1 MNEET
6 EQRTAGYITLP
17 FAVLDG
23 WVGQNAQY
31 LKWWTLLR
39 REASWTDKTVWY
51 NHQQVYLQA
60 RQVIVTVNSLVK
72 QWQVSKPTVIHF
84 LQRLEHEKLIERQ
97 TDSRKT
103 IITITPLGWADSE
116 VKQEVT
122 PAVKVDHDVDHQTY
136 RQPLPPIYNKEKNII
151 ASGGART
158 REEEVANH
166 DFDEIISFFNQQM
179 KGKGI
184 QQVAIITSERRQAF
198 ERLVSQTG
206 VNKDTLKQA
215 IKNAAES
222 DFLNGKGPKG
232 WVASF
237 DWMMMP
243 QNFQKVLEN
252 NYRNKPVTQQVQYG
266 TTDGYQDPRRGVEA
280 SRTSSYASG
289 YDRPIK
295 KLAHF
300 LTDGGDNRFMIVLDG
315 STATGKTTLMT
326 AMRQALRWLTDHRL
340 VSDDVGLRIL
350 DATKICTLMDSSRDW
365 NELLSWPSYLGIE
378 DLGCEPAEILRWGN
392 PLYPVRELITERY
405 KLRLP
410 MVVSTNLDSDQLRE
424 HLGLRIVS
432 RMNEMAF
439 YIHFENEDFRKL
451 AWYSHHPEAKN

>member
-1 MNEET
+1 MSSEET

-17 FAVLDG
+17 LAVLDG

-31 LKWWTLLR
+31 LKWWTQLR
-39 REASWTDKTVWY
+39 REASWTGKTVWH
-51 NHQQVYLQA
+51 NRQQVYLQA

-84 LQRLEHEKLIERQ
+84 LQRLESEKLIERQ

-116 VKQEVT
+116 VKQEVA
-122 PAVKVDHDVDHQTY
+122 PVVKVDHDVDRQPYH
-136 RQPLPPIYNKEKNII
+136 QPLPPIINNKEKNII

-184 QQVAIITSERRQAF
+184 QPVAIITSERRQAF
-198 ERLVSQTG
+198 ERLMSQTG
-206 VNKDTLKQA
+206 VNKECVKQA
-215 IKNAAES
+215 IKNASES

-237 DWMMMP
+237 DWMMIP

-252 NYRNKPVTQQVQYG
+252 NYRNKPVIQQVQYG

-280 SRTSSYASG
+280 SRTSSYAFG
-289 YDRPIK
+289 YDRP
-295 KLAHF
+295 L
-300 LTDGGDNRFMIVLDG
+300 
-315 STATGKTTLMT
+315 
-326 AMRQALRWLTDHRL
+326 
-340 VSDDVGLRIL
+340 
-350 DATKICTLMDSSRDW
+350 
-365 NELLSWPSYLGIE
+365 
-378 DLGCEPAEILRWGN
+378 
-392 PLYPVRELITERY
+392 
-405 KLRLP
+405 
-410 MVVSTNLDSDQLRE
+410 
-424 HLGLRIVS
+424 
-432 RMNEMAF
+432 
-439 YIHFENEDFRKL
+439 
-451 AWYSHHPEAKN
+451 

>member
-17 FAVLDG
+17 LAVLDG

-31 LKWWTLLR
+31 LKWWTQLR
-39 REASWTDKTVWY
+39 REASWTGKTVWH
-51 NHQQVYLQA
+51 NRQQVYLQA

-116 VKQEVT
+116 VKQEV
-122 PAVKVDHDVDHQTY
+122 ASVVKVEHDVDHQTY
-136 RQPLPPIYNKEKNII
+136 RQPLPPIINNKEKNII

-158 REEEVANH
+158 REEEVANK

-198 ERLVSQTG
+198 ERLMSQTG

-237 DWMMMP
+237 DWMMIP

-289 YDRPIK
+289 YDRP
-295 KLAHF
+295 L
-300 LTDGGDNRFMIVLDG
+300 
-315 STATGKTTLMT
+315 
-326 AMRQALRWLTDHRL
+326 
-340 VSDDVGLRIL
+340 
-350 DATKICTLMDSSRDW
+350 
-365 NELLSWPSYLGIE
+365 
-378 DLGCEPAEILRWGN
+378 
-392 PLYPVRELITERY
+392 
-405 KLRLP
+405 
-410 MVVSTNLDSDQLRE
+410 
-424 HLGLRIVS
+424 
-432 RMNEMAF
+432 
-439 YIHFENEDFRKL
+439 
-451 AWYSHHPEAKN
+451 

>member
-17 FAVLDG
+17 LAVLDG

-31 LKWWTLLR
+31 LKWWTQLR

-122 PAVKVDHDVDHQTY
+122 PVVKVDHDVDHQSY
-136 RQPLPPIYNKEKNII
+136 HQPLPPIINNKEKNII

-158 REEEVANH
+158 REEEVANK

-184 QQVAIITSERRQAF
+184 QQVAIITLERRQAF
-198 ERLVSQTG
+198 ERLMSQTG

-237 DWMMMP
+237 DWMMIP

-252 NYRNKPVTQQVQYG
+252 NYRNKPVIQQVQYG

-289 YDRPIK
+289 YDRP
-295 KLAHF
+295 L
-300 LTDGGDNRFMIVLDG
+300 
-315 STATGKTTLMT
+315 
-326 AMRQALRWLTDHRL
+326 
-340 VSDDVGLRIL
+340 
-350 DATKICTLMDSSRDW
+350 
-365 NELLSWPSYLGIE
+365 
-378 DLGCEPAEILRWGN
+378 
-392 PLYPVRELITERY
+392 
-405 KLRLP
+405 
-410 MVVSTNLDSDQLRE
+410 
-424 HLGLRIVS
+424 
-432 RMNEMAF
+432 
-439 YIHFENEDFRKL
+439 
-451 AWYSHHPEAKN
+451 

>member
-17 FAVLDG
+17 LAVLDG

-31 LKWWTLLR
+31 LKWWTQLR

-51 NHQQVYLQA
+51 NRQQVYLQA

-84 LQRLEHEKLIERQ
+84 LQRLESEKLIERQ

-116 VKQEVT
+116 VKSEVT
-122 PAVKVDHDVDHQTY
+122 PVVKVEHDVDRQPY
-136 RQPLPPIYNKEKNII
+136 RQPLPPIINNKEKNII
-151 ASGGART
+151 ASGGARA

-166 DFDEIISFFNQQM
+166 DFDEIISFFNEQM

-198 ERLVSQTG
+198 ERLMAQTG

-289 YDRPIK
+289 YDRP
-295 KLAHF
+295 L
-300 LTDGGDNRFMIVLDG
+300 
-315 STATGKTTLMT
+315 
-326 AMRQALRWLTDHRL
+326 
-340 VSDDVGLRIL
+340 
-350 DATKICTLMDSSRDW
+350 
-365 NELLSWPSYLGIE
+365 
-378 DLGCEPAEILRWGN
+378 
-392 PLYPVRELITERY
+392 
-405 KLRLP
+405 
-410 MVVSTNLDSDQLRE
+410 
-424 HLGLRIVS
+424 
-432 RMNEMAF
+432 
-439 YIHFENEDFRKL
+439 
-451 AWYSHHPEAKN
+451 

>member
-1 MNEET
+1 MGDIET
-6 EQRTAGYITLP
+6 EQRTVGYITLP
-17 FAVLDG
+17 LAVLDG

-31 LKWWTLLR
+31 LKWWTQLR
-39 REASWTDKTVWY
+39 REASWTGKTVWY
-51 NHQQVYLQA
+51 NRQQVYLQA

-84 LQRLEHEKLIERQ
+84 LQRLESEKLIERQ

-122 PAVKVDHDVDHQTY
+122 PVVKVDHDVDHQTY
-136 RQPLPPIYNKEKNII
+136 HQPLPPNINNKEINII

-158 REEEVANH
+158 REEEVANRCEMEEVRCLK
-166 DFDEIISFFNQQM
+166 DNDKDSFDEIVAYFNQQM

-252 NYRNKPVTQQVQYG
+252 NYRNKPVIQQAQYG

-289 YDRPIK
+289 YDRP
-295 KLAHF
+295 L
-300 LTDGGDNRFMIVLDG
+300 
-315 STATGKTTLMT
+315 
-326 AMRQALRWLTDHRL
+326 
-340 VSDDVGLRIL
+340 
-350 DATKICTLMDSSRDW
+350 
-365 NELLSWPSYLGIE
+365 
-378 DLGCEPAEILRWGN
+378 
-392 PLYPVRELITERY
+392 
-405 KLRLP
+405 
-410 MVVSTNLDSDQLRE
+410 
-424 HLGLRIVS
+424 
-432 RMNEMAF
+432 
-439 YIHFENEDFRKL
+439 
-451 AWYSHHPEAKN
+451 

>member
-17 FAVLDG
+17 LAVLDG

-31 LKWWTLLR
+31 LKWWTQLR
-39 REASWTDKTVWY
+39 REASWTDKTVWF

-84 LQRLEHEKLIERQ
+84 LQRLESEKLIERQ
-97 TDSRKT
+97 TDTRKT

-122 PAVKVDHDVDHQTY
+122 PAVKVDHDVDHQSY
-136 RQPLPPIYNKEKNII
+136 HQPLPPIINNKEKNII

-158 REEEVANH
+158 REEEVANK
-166 DFDEIISFFNQQM
+166 DFDEIISFFNEQM

-198 ERLVSQTG
+198 ERLMSQTG
-206 VNKDTLKQA
+206 VNKECVKQA
-215 IKNAAES
+215 IKNASES

-289 YDRPIK
+289 YDRP
-295 KLAHF
+295 L
-300 LTDGGDNRFMIVLDG
+300 
-315 STATGKTTLMT
+315 
-326 AMRQALRWLTDHRL
+326 
-340 VSDDVGLRIL
+340 
-350 DATKICTLMDSSRDW
+350 
-365 NELLSWPSYLGIE
+365 
-378 DLGCEPAEILRWGN
+378 
-392 PLYPVRELITERY
+392 
-405 KLRLP
+405 
-410 MVVSTNLDSDQLRE
+410 
-424 HLGLRIVS
+424 
-432 RMNEMAF
+432 
-439 YIHFENEDFRKL
+439 
-451 AWYSHHPEAKN
+451 

>member
-17 FAVLDG
+17 LAVLDG

-31 LKWWTLLR
+31 LKWWTQLR

-84 LQRLEHEKLIERQ
+84 LQRLESEKLIERQ

-122 PAVKVDHDVDHQTY
+122 PVVKVDHDVDHQSY
-136 RQPLPPIYNKEKNII
+136 HQPLPPIINNKEKNII

-198 ERLVSQTG
+198 ERLMSQTG
-206 VNKDTLKQA
+206 VNKECVKQA

-237 DWMMMP
+237 DWMMIP

-289 YDRPIK
+289 YDRP
-295 KLAHF
+295 L
-300 LTDGGDNRFMIVLDG
+300 
-315 STATGKTTLMT
+315 
-326 AMRQALRWLTDHRL
+326 
-340 VSDDVGLRIL
+340 
-350 DATKICTLMDSSRDW
+350 
-365 NELLSWPSYLGIE
+365 
-378 DLGCEPAEILRWGN
+378 
-392 PLYPVRELITERY
+392 
-405 KLRLP
+405 
-410 MVVSTNLDSDQLRE
+410 
-424 HLGLRIVS
+424 
-432 RMNEMAF
+432 
-439 YIHFENEDFRKL
+439 
-451 AWYSHHPEAKN
+451 

>member
-17 FAVLDG
+17 LAVLDG

-31 LKWWTLLR
+31 LKWWTQLR

-51 NHQQVYLQA
+51 NRQQVYLLA

-84 LQRLEHEKLIERQ
+84 LQRLESEKLIERQ

-116 VKQEVT
+116 VKPEVT
-122 PAVKVDHDVDHQTY
+122 PAVKVDHQSYHQTY
-136 RQPLPPIYNKEKNII
+136 RQPLPPIINNKEINII

-198 ERLVSQTG
+198 ERLMSQTG
-206 VNKDTLKQA
+206 VNKDSVKQA

-237 DWMMMP
+237 DWMMIP

-252 NYRNKPVTQQVQYG
+252 NYRNKPVRQQVQYG

-289 YDRPIK
+289 YDRP
-295 KLAHF
+295 L
-300 LTDGGDNRFMIVLDG
+300 
-315 STATGKTTLMT
+315 
-326 AMRQALRWLTDHRL
+326 
-340 VSDDVGLRIL
+340 
-350 DATKICTLMDSSRDW
+350 
-365 NELLSWPSYLGIE
+365 
-378 DLGCEPAEILRWGN
+378 
-392 PLYPVRELITERY
+392 
-405 KLRLP
+405 
-410 MVVSTNLDSDQLRE
+410 
-424 HLGLRIVS
+424 
-432 RMNEMAF
+432 
-439 YIHFENEDFRKL
+439 
-451 AWYSHHPEAKN
+451 

>member
-31 LKWWTLLR
+31 LKWWTQLR

-84 LQRLEHEKLIERQ
+84 LQRLESEKLIERQ

-289 YDRPIK
+289 YDRP
-295 KLAHF
+295 L
-300 LTDGGDNRFMIVLDG
+300 
-315 STATGKTTLMT
+315 
-326 AMRQALRWLTDHRL
+326 
-340 VSDDVGLRIL
+340 
-350 DATKICTLMDSSRDW
+350 
-365 NELLSWPSYLGIE
+365 
-378 DLGCEPAEILRWGN
+378 
-392 PLYPVRELITERY
+392 
-405 KLRLP
+405 
-410 MVVSTNLDSDQLRE
+410 
-424 HLGLRIVS
+424 
-432 RMNEMAF
+432 
-439 YIHFENEDFRKL
+439 
-451 AWYSHHPEAKN
+451 

>member
-17 FAVLDG
+17 LAVLDG

-31 LKWWTLLR
+31 LKWWTQLR

-116 VKQEVT
+116 VKPEVT
-122 PAVKVDHDVDHQTY
+122 PAVKVDHQSYHQTY
-136 RQPLPPIYNKEKNII
+136 RQPLPPIINNKEINII

-158 REEEVANH
+158 REEEVANK

-198 ERLVSQTG
+198 ERLMSQTG

-252 NYRNKPVTQQVQYG
+252 NYRNKPVRQQVQYG
-266 TTDGYQDPRRGVEA
+266 TTNGYQDPRRGVEA

-289 YDRPIK
+289 YDRP
-295 KLAHF
+295 L
-300 LTDGGDNRFMIVLDG
+300 
-315 STATGKTTLMT
+315 
-326 AMRQALRWLTDHRL
+326 
-340 VSDDVGLRIL
+340 
-350 DATKICTLMDSSRDW
+350 
-365 NELLSWPSYLGIE
+365 
-378 DLGCEPAEILRWGN
+378 
-392 PLYPVRELITERY
+392 
-405 KLRLP
+405 
-410 MVVSTNLDSDQLRE
+410 
-424 HLGLRIVS
+424 
-432 RMNEMAF
+432 
-439 YIHFENEDFRKL
+439 
-451 AWYSHHPEAKN
+451 

>member
-17 FAVLDG
+17 LAVLDG

-31 LKWWTLLR
+31 LKWWTQLR
-39 REASWTDKTVWY
+39 REASWTGKTVWY
-51 NHQQVYLQA
+51 HRQQVYLQA

-84 LQRLEHEKLIERQ
+84 LQRLESEKLIERQ

-116 VKQEVT
+116 VKQEVA
-122 PAVKVDHDVDHQTY
+122 PVVRVDHDVDRQTY
-136 RQPLPPIYNKEKNII
+136 HQPLPPNINNKEINII

-166 DFDEIISFFNQQM
+166 DFDEIISFFNEQM

-198 ERLVSQTG
+198 ERLMSQTG

-289 YDRPIK
+289 YDRP
-295 KLAHF
+295 L
-300 LTDGGDNRFMIVLDG
+300 
-315 STATGKTTLMT
+315 
-326 AMRQALRWLTDHRL
+326 
-340 VSDDVGLRIL
+340 
-350 DATKICTLMDSSRDW
+350 
-365 NELLSWPSYLGIE
+365 
-378 DLGCEPAEILRWGN
+378 
-392 PLYPVRELITERY
+392 
-405 KLRLP
+405 
-410 MVVSTNLDSDQLRE
+410 
-424 HLGLRIVS
+424 
-432 RMNEMAF
+432 
-439 YIHFENEDFRKL
+439 
-451 AWYSHHPEAKN
+451 

>member
-17 FAVLDG
+17 LAVLDG

-31 LKWWTLLR
+31 LKWWTQLR

-84 LQRLEHEKLIERQ
+84 LQRLESEKLIERQ

-122 PAVKVDHDVDHQTY
+122 PVVKVDHDVDHQSY
-136 RQPLPPIYNKEKNII
+136 HQPLPPIINNKEKNII

-158 REEEVANH
+158 REEEVANK

-198 ERLVSQTG
+198 ERLMSQTG
-206 VNKDTLKQA
+206 VNKECVKQA
-215 IKNAAES
+215 IKNASES

-237 DWMMMP
+237 DWMMIP

-252 NYRNKPVTQQVQYG
+252 NYRNKPVIQQVQYG

-289 YDRPIK
+289 YDRP
-295 KLAHF
+295 L
-300 LTDGGDNRFMIVLDG
+300 
-315 STATGKTTLMT
+315 
-326 AMRQALRWLTDHRL
+326 
-340 VSDDVGLRIL
+340 
-350 DATKICTLMDSSRDW
+350 
-365 NELLSWPSYLGIE
+365 
-378 DLGCEPAEILRWGN
+378 
-392 PLYPVRELITERY
+392 
-405 KLRLP
+405 
-410 MVVSTNLDSDQLRE
+410 
-424 HLGLRIVS
+424 
-432 RMNEMAF
+432 
-439 YIHFENEDFRKL
+439 
-451 AWYSHHPEAKN
+451 

>member
-17 FAVLDG
+17 LAVLDG

-31 LKWWTLLR
+31 LKWWTQLR

-51 NHQQVYLQA
+51 NSQQVYLQA

-72 QWQVSKPTVIHF
+72 RWKVSKPTVINF
-84 LQRLEHEKLIERQ
+84 LQRLEHDKLIERQ

-103 IITITPLGWADSE
+103 VITITPLGWADSE
-116 VKQEVT
+116 VKSEVT
-122 PAVKVDHDVDHQTY
+122 SAVKVDHDVDRQTY
-136 RQPLPPIYNKEKNII
+136 RQPLPPIINNKEKNII

-166 DFDEIISFFNQQM
+166 DFDEIISFFNEQM

-215 IKNAAES
+215 IRNAAES

-237 DWMMMP
+237 DWMMIP

-289 YDRPIK
+289 YDRP
-295 KLAHF
+295 L
-300 LTDGGDNRFMIVLDG
+300 
-315 STATGKTTLMT
+315 
-326 AMRQALRWLTDHRL
+326 
-340 VSDDVGLRIL
+340 
-350 DATKICTLMDSSRDW
+350 
-365 NELLSWPSYLGIE
+365 
-378 DLGCEPAEILRWGN
+378 
-392 PLYPVRELITERY
+392 
-405 KLRLP
+405 
-410 MVVSTNLDSDQLRE
+410 
-424 HLGLRIVS
+424 
-432 RMNEMAF
+432 
-439 YIHFENEDFRKL
+439 
-451 AWYSHHPEAKN
+451 

>member
-17 FAVLDG
+17 LAVLDG

-31 LKWWTLLR
+31 LKWWTQLR
-39 REASWTDKTVWY
+39 REASWTDKTVWC
-51 NHQQVYLQA
+51 NRQQVYLQA

-84 LQRLEHEKLIERQ
+84 LQRLESEKLIERQ

-116 VKQEVT
+116 VKQEVA
-122 PAVKVDHDVDHQTY
+122 PVVKVDHDVDHQTY
-136 RQPLPPIYNKEKNII
+136 HQPLPPIINNKEKNII

-158 REEEVANH
+158 REEEVANRCEMEEVRCLK
-166 DFDEIISFFNQQM
+166 DNDKDSFDEIVAYFNQQM

-206 VNKDTLKQA
+206 VNKDSVKQA

-289 YDRPIK
+289 YDRP
-295 KLAHF
+295 L
-300 LTDGGDNRFMIVLDG
+300 
-315 STATGKTTLMT
+315 
-326 AMRQALRWLTDHRL
+326 
-340 VSDDVGLRIL
+340 
-350 DATKICTLMDSSRDW
+350 
-365 NELLSWPSYLGIE
+365 
-378 DLGCEPAEILRWGN
+378 
-392 PLYPVRELITERY
+392 
-405 KLRLP
+405 
-410 MVVSTNLDSDQLRE
+410 
-424 HLGLRIVS
+424 
-432 RMNEMAF
+432 
-439 YIHFENEDFRKL
+439 
-451 AWYSHHPEAKN
+451 

>member
-17 FAVLDG
+17 LAVLDG

-31 LKWWTLLR
+31 LKWWTQLR
-39 REASWTDKTVWY
+39 REASWTGKTVWH
-51 NHQQVYLQA
+51 NRQQVYLQA

-84 LQRLEHEKLIERQ
+84 LQRLESEKLIERQ

-116 VKQEVT
+116 VKQEV
-122 PAVKVDHDVDHQTY
+122 ASVVKVDHDVDRQTY
-136 RQPLPPIYNKEKNII
+136 RQPLPPIINNKEKNII

-280 SRTSSYASG
+280 SRTASYAAG
-289 YDRPIK
+289 YDRP
-295 KLAHF
+295 L
-300 LTDGGDNRFMIVLDG
+300 
-315 STATGKTTLMT
+315 
-326 AMRQALRWLTDHRL
+326 
-340 VSDDVGLRIL
+340 
-350 DATKICTLMDSSRDW
+350 
-365 NELLSWPSYLGIE
+365 
-378 DLGCEPAEILRWGN
+378 
-392 PLYPVRELITERY
+392 
-405 KLRLP
+405 
-410 MVVSTNLDSDQLRE
+410 
-424 HLGLRIVS
+424 
-432 RMNEMAF
+432 
-439 YIHFENEDFRKL
+439 
-451 AWYSHHPEAKN
+451 

>member
-17 FAVLDG
+17 LAVLDG

-31 LKWWTLLR
+31 LKWWTQLR

-116 VKQEVT
+116 VKSEVT
-122 PAVKVDHDVDHQTY
+122 PVVKVEHDVDHQTY

-158 REEEVANH
+158 REEEVANY

-198 ERLVSQTG
+198 ERLMAQTG

-215 IKNAAES
+215 IRNAAES

-243 QNFQKVLEN
+243 QNFLKVLEN

-289 YDRPIK
+289 YDRP
-295 KLAHF
+295 L
-300 LTDGGDNRFMIVLDG
+300 
-315 STATGKTTLMT
+315 
-326 AMRQALRWLTDHRL
+326 
-340 VSDDVGLRIL
+340 
-350 DATKICTLMDSSRDW
+350 
-365 NELLSWPSYLGIE
+365 
-378 DLGCEPAEILRWGN
+378 
-392 PLYPVRELITERY
+392 
-405 KLRLP
+405 
-410 MVVSTNLDSDQLRE
+410 
-424 HLGLRIVS
+424 
-432 RMNEMAF
+432 
-439 YIHFENEDFRKL
+439 
-451 AWYSHHPEAKN
+451 

>member
-17 FAVLDG
+17 LAVLDG

-31 LKWWTLLR
+31 LKWWTQLR

-51 NHQQVYLQA
+51 NSQQVYLQA

-72 QWQVSKPTVIHF
+72 RWKVSKPTVINF
-84 LQRLEHEKLIERQ
+84 LQRLEHDKLIERQ

-103 IITITPLGWADSE
+103 VITITPLGWADSE
-116 VKQEVT
+116 VKSEVT
-122 PAVKVDHDVDHQTY
+122 SAVKVDHDVDRQTY
-136 RQPLPPIYNKEKNII
+136 RQPLPPIINNKEKNII
-151 ASGGART
+151 ASGEART
-158 REEEVANH
+158 REEVANH

-289 YDRPIK
+289 YDRP
-295 KLAHF
+295 L
-300 LTDGGDNRFMIVLDG
+300 
-315 STATGKTTLMT
+315 
-326 AMRQALRWLTDHRL
+326 
-340 VSDDVGLRIL
+340 
-350 DATKICTLMDSSRDW
+350 
-365 NELLSWPSYLGIE
+365 
-378 DLGCEPAEILRWGN
+378 
-392 PLYPVRELITERY
+392 
-405 KLRLP
+405 
-410 MVVSTNLDSDQLRE
+410 
-424 HLGLRIVS
+424 
-432 RMNEMAF
+432 
-439 YIHFENEDFRKL
+439 
-451 AWYSHHPEAKN
+451 

>member
-17 FAVLDG
+17 LAVLDG

-31 LKWWTLLR
+31 LKWWTQLR

-84 LQRLEHEKLIERQ
+84 LQRLESEKLIERQ

-116 VKQEVT
+116 VKQEVA
-122 PAVKVDHDVDHQTY
+122 PVVKVDHDVDHQTY
-136 RQPLPPIYNKEKNII
+136 RQPLPPIINNKEINIL

-158 REEEVANH
+158 REEEVANK

-198 ERLVSQTG
+198 DRLVSQTG

-252 NYRNKPVTQQVQYG
+252 NYRNKPVIQQVQYG

-289 YDRPIK
+289 YDRP
-295 KLAHF
+295 L
-300 LTDGGDNRFMIVLDG
+300 
-315 STATGKTTLMT
+315 
-326 AMRQALRWLTDHRL
+326 
-340 VSDDVGLRIL
+340 
-350 DATKICTLMDSSRDW
+350 
-365 NELLSWPSYLGIE
+365 
-378 DLGCEPAEILRWGN
+378 
-392 PLYPVRELITERY
+392 
-405 KLRLP
+405 
-410 MVVSTNLDSDQLRE
+410 
-424 HLGLRIVS
+424 
-432 RMNEMAF
+432 
-439 YIHFENEDFRKL
+439 
-451 AWYSHHPEAKN
+451 

>member
-1 MNEET
+1 MSSEET

-17 FAVLDG
+17 LAVLDG

-31 LKWWTLLR
+31 LKWWTQLR
-39 REASWTDKTVWY
+39 REASWTGKTVWY
-51 NHQQVYLQA
+51 NRQQVYLQP
-60 RQVIVTVNSLVK
+60 RQVLVSVNLLVK
-72 QWQVSKPTVIHF
+72 QWQVSKPTVIRF
-84 LQRLEHEKLIERQ
+84 LQRLESEKLIERQ

-122 PAVKVDHDVDHQTY
+122 LAVKVDHDVDRQIYH
-136 RQPLPPIYNKEKNII
+136 QPLPPNINNKEINII

-184 QQVAIITSERRQAF
+184 QQVAIITSERRLAF

-280 SRTSSYASG
+280 SRTASYAAG
-289 YDRPIK
+289 YDRP
-295 KLAHF
+295 L
-300 LTDGGDNRFMIVLDG
+300 
-315 STATGKTTLMT
+315 
-326 AMRQALRWLTDHRL
+326 
-340 VSDDVGLRIL
+340 
-350 DATKICTLMDSSRDW
+350 
-365 NELLSWPSYLGIE
+365 
-378 DLGCEPAEILRWGN
+378 
-392 PLYPVRELITERY
+392 
-405 KLRLP
+405 
-410 MVVSTNLDSDQLRE
+410 
-424 HLGLRIVS
+424 
-432 RMNEMAF
+432 
-439 YIHFENEDFRKL
+439 
-451 AWYSHHPEAKN
+451 

>member
-6 EQRTAGYITLP
+6 EQRTGGYITLP
-17 FAVLDG
+17 LAVLDG

-31 LKWWTLLR
+31 LKWWTQLR

-60 RQVIVTVNSLVK
+60 RQIIVTVNSLVK

-84 LQRLEHEKLIERQ
+84 LQRLESEKLIERQ

-116 VKQEVT
+116 VKQEV
-122 PAVKVDHDVDHQTY
+122 ASVVKVEHDVDHQTY
-136 RQPLPPIYNKEKNII
+136 HQPLPPIINNKEKNII

-158 REEEVANH
+158 REEVANK

-198 ERLVSQTG
+198 ERLMLQTG
-206 VNKDTLKQA
+206 VNKECVKQA
-215 IKNAAES
+215 IKNASES

-252 NYRNKPVTQQVQYG
+252 NYRNKPVIQQVQYG

-289 YDRPIK
+289 YDRP
-295 KLAHF
+295 L
-300 LTDGGDNRFMIVLDG
+300 
-315 STATGKTTLMT
+315 
-326 AMRQALRWLTDHRL
+326 
-340 VSDDVGLRIL
+340 
-350 DATKICTLMDSSRDW
+350 
-365 NELLSWPSYLGIE
+365 
-378 DLGCEPAEILRWGN
+378 
-392 PLYPVRELITERY
+392 
-405 KLRLP
+405 
-410 MVVSTNLDSDQLRE
+410 
-424 HLGLRIVS
+424 
-432 RMNEMAF
+432 
-439 YIHFENEDFRKL
+439 
-451 AWYSHHPEAKN
+451 

>member
-1 MNEET
+1 MSSEET
-6 EQRTAGYITLP
+6 EQRAAGYITLP
-17 FAVLDG
+17 LAVLDG

-31 LKWWTLLR
+31 LKWWTQLR

-84 LQRLEHEKLIERQ
+84 LQRLESEKLIERQ

-116 VKQEVT
+116 VKQEV
-122 PAVKVDHDVDHQTY
+122 ASVVKVDHDIDRQPYH
-136 RQPLPPIYNKEKNII
+136 QPLPPIINNKEKNII

-158 REEEVANH
+158 REEVVANH
-166 DFDEIISFFNQQM
+166 DFDEIISFFNEQM

-184 QQVAIITSERRQAF
+184 QQVAIITLERRLAF
-198 ERLVSQTG
+198 ERLMSQTG
-206 VNKDTLKQA
+206 VNKECVKQA
-215 IKNAAES
+215 IKNASES

-237 DWMMMP
+237 DWMMIP

-252 NYRNKPVTQQVQYG
+252 NYRNKPVIQQVQYA

-289 YDRPIK
+289 YDRP
-295 KLAHF
+295 L
-300 LTDGGDNRFMIVLDG
+300 
-315 STATGKTTLMT
+315 
-326 AMRQALRWLTDHRL
+326 
-340 VSDDVGLRIL
+340 
-350 DATKICTLMDSSRDW
+350 
-365 NELLSWPSYLGIE
+365 
-378 DLGCEPAEILRWGN
+378 
-392 PLYPVRELITERY
+392 
-405 KLRLP
+405 
-410 MVVSTNLDSDQLRE
+410 
-424 HLGLRIVS
+424 
-432 RMNEMAF
+432 
-439 YIHFENEDFRKL
+439 
-451 AWYSHHPEAKN
+451 

>member
-17 FAVLDG
+17 LAVLDG

-31 LKWWTLLR
+31 LKWWTQLR

-84 LQRLEHEKLIERQ
+84 LQRLESEKLIERQ
-97 TDSRKT
+97 TDTRKT

-122 PAVKVDHDVDHQTY
+122 PAVKVEHDVDHQTY
-136 RQPLPPIYNKEKNII
+136 RQPLPPIINNKEINII

-158 REEEVANH
+158 REEVANH
-166 DFDEIISFFNQQM
+166 DFDEIISFFNEQM

-198 ERLVSQTG
+198 ERLMSQTG
-206 VNKDTLKQA
+206 VNKDSVKQA

-237 DWMMMP
+237 DWMMVP

-252 NYRNKPVTQQVQYG
+252 NYRNKPVIQQVQYG

-289 YDRPIK
+289 YDRP
-295 KLAHF
+295 L
-300 LTDGGDNRFMIVLDG
+300 
-315 STATGKTTLMT
+315 
-326 AMRQALRWLTDHRL
+326 
-340 VSDDVGLRIL
+340 
-350 DATKICTLMDSSRDW
+350 
-365 NELLSWPSYLGIE
+365 
-378 DLGCEPAEILRWGN
+378 
-392 PLYPVRELITERY
+392 
-405 KLRLP
+405 
-410 MVVSTNLDSDQLRE
+410 
-424 HLGLRIVS
+424 
-432 RMNEMAF
+432 
-439 YIHFENEDFRKL
+439 
-451 AWYSHHPEAKN
+451 

>member
-17 FAVLDG
+17 LAVLDG

-31 LKWWTLLR
+31 LKWWTQLR
-39 REASWTDKTVWY
+39 REASWTGKTVWH
-51 NHQQVYLQA
+51 NRQQVYLQA

-84 LQRLEHEKLIERQ
+84 LQRLESEKLIERQ

-116 VKQEVT
+116 VKQEV
-122 PAVKVDHDVDHQTY
+122 ASVVKVEHDVDHQTY
-136 RQPLPPIYNKEKNII
+136 RQPLPPIINNKEKNII

-206 VNKDTLKQA
+206 VNKNTLKQA
-215 IKNAAES
+215 IRNAAES

-252 NYRNKPVTQQVQYG
+252 NYRNKPVIQQVQYG

-289 YDRPIK
+289 YDRP
-295 KLAHF
+295 L
-300 LTDGGDNRFMIVLDG
+300 
-315 STATGKTTLMT
+315 
-326 AMRQALRWLTDHRL
+326 
-340 VSDDVGLRIL
+340 
-350 DATKICTLMDSSRDW
+350 
-365 NELLSWPSYLGIE
+365 
-378 DLGCEPAEILRWGN
+378 
-392 PLYPVRELITERY
+392 
-405 KLRLP
+405 
-410 MVVSTNLDSDQLRE
+410 
-424 HLGLRIVS
+424 
-432 RMNEMAF
+432 
-439 YIHFENEDFRKL
+439 
-451 AWYSHHPEAKN
+451 

>member
-17 FAVLDG
+17 LAVLDG

-31 LKWWTLLR
+31 LKWWTQLR

-84 LQRLEHEKLIERQ
+84 LQRLESEKLIERQ

-136 RQPLPPIYNKEKNII
+136 RQPLPPIINNKEKNII

-158 REEEVANH
+158 REEEVANK

-289 YDRPIK
+289 YDRP
-295 KLAHF
+295 L
-300 LTDGGDNRFMIVLDG
+300 
-315 STATGKTTLMT
+315 
-326 AMRQALRWLTDHRL
+326 
-340 VSDDVGLRIL
+340 
-350 DATKICTLMDSSRDW
+350 
-365 NELLSWPSYLGIE
+365 
-378 DLGCEPAEILRWGN
+378 
-392 PLYPVRELITERY
+392 
-405 KLRLP
+405 
-410 MVVSTNLDSDQLRE
+410 
-424 HLGLRIVS
+424 
-432 RMNEMAF
+432 
-439 YIHFENEDFRKL
+439 
-451 AWYSHHPEAKN
+451 

>member
-17 FAVLDG
+17 LAVLDG

-31 LKWWTLLR
+31 LKWWTQLR

-116 VKQEVT
+116 VKPEVT
-122 PAVKVDHDVDHQTY
+122 PAVKVDHQSYHQSY
-136 RQPLPPIYNKEKNII
+136 HQPLPPIINNKEKNII

-184 QQVAIITSERRQAF
+184 QPVAIITSERRQAF
-198 ERLVSQTG
+198 ERLMSQTG
-206 VNKDTLKQA
+206 VNKECVKQA
-215 IKNAAES
+215 IKNASES

-237 DWMMMP
+237 DWMMIP

-252 NYRNKPVTQQVQYG
+252 NYRNKPVRKQVQYG

-289 YDRPIK
+289 YDRP
-295 KLAHF
+295 L
-300 LTDGGDNRFMIVLDG
+300 
-315 STATGKTTLMT
+315 
-326 AMRQALRWLTDHRL
+326 
-340 VSDDVGLRIL
+340 
-350 DATKICTLMDSSRDW
+350 
-365 NELLSWPSYLGIE
+365 
-378 DLGCEPAEILRWGN
+378 
-392 PLYPVRELITERY
+392 
-405 KLRLP
+405 
-410 MVVSTNLDSDQLRE
+410 
-424 HLGLRIVS
+424 
-432 RMNEMAF
+432 
-439 YIHFENEDFRKL
+439 
-451 AWYSHHPEAKN
+451 

>member
-17 FAVLDG
+17 LAVLDG

-31 LKWWTLLR
+31 LKWWTQLR

-116 VKQEVT
+116 VKPEVT
-122 PAVKVDHDVDHQTY
+122 PAVKVDHQSYHQTY
-136 RQPLPPIYNKEKNII
+136 RQPLPPIINNKEINII

-198 ERLVSQTG
+198 ERLMSQTG

-252 NYRNKPVTQQVQYG
+252 NYRNKPVRKQVQYG

-289 YDRPIK
+289 YDRP
-295 KLAHF
+295 L
-300 LTDGGDNRFMIVLDG
+300 
-315 STATGKTTLMT
+315 
-326 AMRQALRWLTDHRL
+326 
-340 VSDDVGLRIL
+340 
-350 DATKICTLMDSSRDW
+350 
-365 NELLSWPSYLGIE
+365 
-378 DLGCEPAEILRWGN
+378 
-392 PLYPVRELITERY
+392 
-405 KLRLP
+405 
-410 MVVSTNLDSDQLRE
+410 
-424 HLGLRIVS
+424 
-432 RMNEMAF
+432 
-439 YIHFENEDFRKL
+439 
-451 AWYSHHPEAKN
+451 

>member
-17 FAVLDG
+17 LAVLDG

-31 LKWWTLLR
+31 LKWWTQLR

-84 LQRLEHEKLIERQ
+84 LQRLEHEKFIERQ

-116 VKQEVT
+116 VKPEVT
-122 PAVKVDHDVDHQTY
+122 PAVKVDHQSYHQSY
-136 RQPLPPIYNKEKNII
+136 HQPLPPIINNKEKNII

-184 QQVAIITSERRQAF
+184 QPVAIITSERRQAF
-198 ERLVSQTG
+198 ERLMSQTG
-206 VNKDTLKQA
+206 VNKECVKQA
-215 IKNAAES
+215 IKNASES

-237 DWMMMP
+237 DWMMIP

-252 NYRNKPVTQQVQYG
+252 NYRNKPVRQQVQYG

-289 YDRPIK
+289 YDRP
-295 KLAHF
+295 L
-300 LTDGGDNRFMIVLDG
+300 
-315 STATGKTTLMT
+315 
-326 AMRQALRWLTDHRL
+326 
-340 VSDDVGLRIL
+340 
-350 DATKICTLMDSSRDW
+350 
-365 NELLSWPSYLGIE
+365 
-378 DLGCEPAEILRWGN
+378 
-392 PLYPVRELITERY
+392 
-405 KLRLP
+405 
-410 MVVSTNLDSDQLRE
+410 
-424 HLGLRIVS
+424 
-432 RMNEMAF
+432 
-439 YIHFENEDFRKL
+439 
-451 AWYSHHPEAKN
+451 

>member
-17 FAVLDG
+17 LAVLDG

-31 LKWWTLLR
+31 LKWWTQLR

-51 NHQQVYLQA
+51 NRQQVYLQA

-116 VKQEVT
+116 VKQEV
-122 PAVKVDHDVDHQTY
+122 ASVVKVEHDVDHQTY
-136 RQPLPPIYNKEKNII
+136 RQPLPPIINNKEKNII

-198 ERLVSQTG
+198 ERLMSQTG
-206 VNKDTLKQA
+206 VNKDSLKQA

-237 DWMMMP
+237 DWIMMP

-252 NYRNKPVTQQVQYG
+252 NYRNKPVIQQVQYG

-289 YDRPIK
+289 YDRP
-295 KLAHF
+295 L
-300 LTDGGDNRFMIVLDG
+300 
-315 STATGKTTLMT
+315 
-326 AMRQALRWLTDHRL
+326 
-340 VSDDVGLRIL
+340 
-350 DATKICTLMDSSRDW
+350 
-365 NELLSWPSYLGIE
+365 
-378 DLGCEPAEILRWGN
+378 
-392 PLYPVRELITERY
+392 
-405 KLRLP
+405 
-410 MVVSTNLDSDQLRE
+410 
-424 HLGLRIVS
+424 
-432 RMNEMAF
+432 
-439 YIHFENEDFRKL
+439 
-451 AWYSHHPEAKN
+451 

>member
-17 FAVLDG
+17 LAVLDG

-31 LKWWTLLR
+31 LKWWTQLR

-116 VKQEVT
+116 VKSEVT
-122 PAVKVDHDVDHQTY
+122 PAVKVDHQSYHQTY
-136 RQPLPPIYNKEKNII
+136 RQPLPPIINNKEINII

-158 REEEVANH
+158 REEEVANK

-198 ERLVSQTG
+198 ERLMSQTG

-252 NYRNKPVTQQVQYG
+252 NYRNKPVRQQVQYG
-266 TTDGYQDPRRGVEA
+266 TTNGYQDPRRGVEA

-289 YDRPIK
+289 YDRP
-295 KLAHF
+295 L
-300 LTDGGDNRFMIVLDG
+300 
-315 STATGKTTLMT
+315 
-326 AMRQALRWLTDHRL
+326 
-340 VSDDVGLRIL
+340 
-350 DATKICTLMDSSRDW
+350 
-365 NELLSWPSYLGIE
+365 
-378 DLGCEPAEILRWGN
+378 
-392 PLYPVRELITERY
+392 
-405 KLRLP
+405 
-410 MVVSTNLDSDQLRE
+410 
-424 HLGLRIVS
+424 
-432 RMNEMAF
+432 
-439 YIHFENEDFRKL
+439 
-451 AWYSHHPEAKN
+451 

>member
-17 FAVLDG
+17 LAVLDG

-31 LKWWTLLR
+31 LKWWTQLR
-39 REASWTDKTVWY
+39 REASWTGKTVWY
-51 NHQQVYLQA
+51 NRQQVYLQA

-116 VKQEVT
+116 VKQEV
-122 PAVKVDHDVDHQTY
+122 ASVVKVDHDVDHQSY
-136 RQPLPPIYNKEKNII
+136 HQPLPPIINNKEKNII

-158 REEEVANH
+158 REEEVANK

-184 QQVAIITSERRQAF
+184 QQVAIITLERRQAF
-198 ERLVSQTG
+198 ERLMSQTG

-237 DWMMMP
+237 DWMMIP

-289 YDRPIK
+289 YDRP
-295 KLAHF
+295 L
-300 LTDGGDNRFMIVLDG
+300 
-315 STATGKTTLMT
+315 
-326 AMRQALRWLTDHRL
+326 
-340 VSDDVGLRIL
+340 
-350 DATKICTLMDSSRDW
+350 
-365 NELLSWPSYLGIE
+365 
-378 DLGCEPAEILRWGN
+378 
-392 PLYPVRELITERY
+392 
-405 KLRLP
+405 
-410 MVVSTNLDSDQLRE
+410 
-424 HLGLRIVS
+424 
-432 RMNEMAF
+432 
-439 YIHFENEDFRKL
+439 
-451 AWYSHHPEAKN
+451 

>member
-17 FAVLDG
+17 LAVLDG
-23 WVGQNAQY
+23 WVGQSAQY
-31 LKWWTLLR
+31 LKWWTQLR

-51 NHQQVYLQA
+51 NRQQVYLQA

-84 LQRLEHEKLIERQ
+84 LQRLESEKLIERQ

-116 VKQEVT
+116 VKQEVA
-122 PAVKVDHDVDHQTY
+122 PAVKVDHDVDRQPYH
-136 RQPLPPIYNKEKNII
+136 QPLPPIINNKEKNII
-151 ASGGART
+151 VSGGART
-158 REEEVANH
+158 REEVANH
-166 DFDEIISFFNQQM
+166 DFDEIISFFNEQM

-289 YDRPIK
+289 YDRP
-295 KLAHF
+295 L
-300 LTDGGDNRFMIVLDG
+300 
-315 STATGKTTLMT
+315 
-326 AMRQALRWLTDHRL
+326 
-340 VSDDVGLRIL
+340 
-350 DATKICTLMDSSRDW
+350 
-365 NELLSWPSYLGIE
+365 
-378 DLGCEPAEILRWGN
+378 
-392 PLYPVRELITERY
+392 
-405 KLRLP
+405 
-410 MVVSTNLDSDQLRE
+410 
-424 HLGLRIVS
+424 
-432 RMNEMAF
+432 
-439 YIHFENEDFRKL
+439 
-451 AWYSHHPEAKN
+451 

>member
-17 FAVLDG
+17 LAVLDG

-31 LKWWTLLR
+31 LKWWTQLR
-39 REASWTDKTVWY
+39 REASWTGKTVWY
-51 NHQQVYLQA
+51 NRQQVYLQA

-116 VKQEVT
+116 VKQEVS
-122 PAVKVDHDVDHQTY
+122 PVVKVDHDVDHQSY
-136 RQPLPPIYNKEKNII
+136 HQPLPPIINNKEKNII

-158 REEEVANH
+158 REEEVANRCKMEEVRCLK
-166 DFDEIISFFNQQM
+166 DNDKNSFDEIVAFFNEQM

-232 WVASF
+232 WVANF

-289 YDRPIK
+289 YDRP
-295 KLAHF
+295 L
-300 LTDGGDNRFMIVLDG
+300 
-315 STATGKTTLMT
+315 
-326 AMRQALRWLTDHRL
+326 
-340 VSDDVGLRIL
+340 
-350 DATKICTLMDSSRDW
+350 
-365 NELLSWPSYLGIE
+365 
-378 DLGCEPAEILRWGN
+378 
-392 PLYPVRELITERY
+392 
-405 KLRLP
+405 
-410 MVVSTNLDSDQLRE
+410 
-424 HLGLRIVS
+424 
-432 RMNEMAF
+432 
-439 YIHFENEDFRKL
+439 
-451 AWYSHHPEAKN
+451 

>member
-17 FAVLDG
+17 LAVLDG

-31 LKWWTLLR
+31 LKWWTQLR
-39 REASWTDKTVWY
+39 REASWTGKTVWY
-51 NHQQVYLQA
+51 NRQQVYLQA

-84 LQRLEHEKLIERQ
+84 LQRLENEKLIERQ

-122 PAVKVDHDVDHQTY
+122 PVVKVDHDVDHQTY
-136 RQPLPPIYNKEKNII
+136 HQPLPPIINNKEKNII

-166 DFDEIISFFNQQM
+166 DFDEIISFFNEQM

-198 ERLVSQTG
+198 ERLMSQTG

-252 NYRNKPVTQQVQYG
+252 NYRNKPVIQQVQYG

-289 YDRPIK
+289 YDRP
-295 KLAHF
+295 L
-300 LTDGGDNRFMIVLDG
+300 
-315 STATGKTTLMT
+315 
-326 AMRQALRWLTDHRL
+326 
-340 VSDDVGLRIL
+340 
-350 DATKICTLMDSSRDW
+350 
-365 NELLSWPSYLGIE
+365 
-378 DLGCEPAEILRWGN
+378 
-392 PLYPVRELITERY
+392 
-405 KLRLP
+405 
-410 MVVSTNLDSDQLRE
+410 
-424 HLGLRIVS
+424 
-432 RMNEMAF
+432 
-439 YIHFENEDFRKL
+439 
-451 AWYSHHPEAKN
+451 